1 MSEESNKYSEV
12 FERIKTILNNKI
24 KSIEQGSA
32 KEFREN
38 INNAIGTLPK
48 DFDENGHIK
57 KYDDGTYADGDGMTG
72 AVYAMGD
79 IIQVGLSELDDTLA
93 DTREATTNAIKATS
107 DANTATQNANK
118 ATSDANTATQN
129 ANKAADNAIKAT
141 DAISGKVNKFL
152 VVSQASVNNK
162 PVDSSGNEIEQMP
175 GGIWFK
181 ITSSTNSGEN
191 NTENGGIESTT

>member
-118 ATSDANTATQN
+118 A
-129 ANKAADNAIKAT
+129 ADNAIKAT